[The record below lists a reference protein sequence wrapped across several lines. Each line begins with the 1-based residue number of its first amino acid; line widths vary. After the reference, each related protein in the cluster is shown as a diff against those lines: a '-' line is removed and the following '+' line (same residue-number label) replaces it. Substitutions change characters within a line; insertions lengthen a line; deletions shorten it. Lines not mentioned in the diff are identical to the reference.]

1 MYTSVSL
8 TPTFFACWGAH
19 GLRLAECIRIMV
31 VSVCQVRPGCF
42 LVENP
47 LWLVGA
53 PVRLAAS
60 LRLLAREGC
69 SRNVNYCLFFSRD
82 PLAAGR
88 SAGPLCGVATL
99 AGPRGG
105 LSQETFEF
113 SPQVF
118 QRTTG
123 GWSECRSVQRRR
135 YACRSARGSLAIP
148 GTGARDTTHGL
159 GG

>member
-8 TPTFFACWGAH
+8 TPTFFTCWGAH
-19 GLRLAECIRIMV
+19 GLRLTECIRIMV

-42 LVENP
+42 LAENP

-60 LRLLAREGC
+60 LRLLAREGY

-99 AGPRGG
+99 AGPRED
-105 LSQETFEF
+105 LSLWVLMF
-113 SPQVF
+113 SPQGF
-118 QRTTG
+118 QRTAG
-123 GWSECRSVQRRR
+123 GWSECRSVERRR
-135 YACRSARGSLAIP
+135 FACRSASGSLVFP
-148 GTGARDTTHGL
+148 GTRST
-159 GG
+159 